1 MAKIRFR
8 LEVKLRLAKY
18 ALESI
23 QAVLALELK
32 KMDELMASRNQQS
45 DQLSYAI
52 EGQRQASLN
61 SPQSLGLW
69 LTYVLSKQAKLQ
81 ICEELLSVQ
90 KKNIEEVRNKA
101 VEVYR
106 ELKKF
111 ERLKEKGAIAFYDK
125 QLRAEQAITDENGQM
140 LFHRIRGQN
149 LK

>member
-18 ALESI
+18 ALENI

-32 KMDELMASRNQQS
+32 KLDALIASRNQQS
-45 DQLSYAI
+45 MQLSYAI
-52 EGQRQASLN
+52 EGQRKASLN
-61 SPQSLGLW
+61 SPHFLASW
-69 LTYVLSKQAKLQ
+69 LRYVLSEQAKLQ
-81 ICEELLSVQ
+81 MCDEVLAIQ
-90 KKNIEEVRNKA
+90 NKNVEEVRVKA

-125 QLRAEQAITDENGQM
+125 LLRDEQAITDENGQM